1 MTELRRFDE
10 HTRWDPDP
18 GGLRAGGAGWAP
30 PGADE
35 FIDRADPYWGGV
47 LDKARVAYG
56 DPNMHFDTDSVG
68 APRALVFGDGT
79 PVPADGTLAYRNSG
93 SDTTYVLNTDGTV
106 SALDP
111 NGIVGQA
118 VPPAGYRRG
127 DDGLYAPVDA
137 EGQQIAPL
145 VGATPPA
152 PHGYHD
158 HLGTLTPKNARGDYY
173 VDDPVT
179 GERRYYT
186 AGGDPITANDF
197 NDTDPAP
204 APSAE
209 PLPTEEQQSGRA
221 ADAVRQLHD
230 DMAARYSDLSK
241 AEGALSEVMLQAHA
255 TTSDGQ
261 QQLQQIQQKIVEAIN
276 NPALSMDTP
285 AGEEAFLK
293 FLRGQVAA
301 IGDVVSSGTLTA
313 DDQAKAVEAL
323 SNLYALDPGAPGTGA
338 PTGDPPPPMPAGT
351 PAAEAAT
358 PVTLGPADAMP
369 DPTLADLGLGDLG
382 AGATGATDPMASLA
396 SALPGALG
404 GMPPGLGMGM
414 DPLGQLAGATAPL
427 AGLISQLGDTAR
439 RTEEPEKLD
448 EAEESEDADSEV
460 EAPTAV
466 STPEPTPA
474 PPPPPVPE
482 ATDAGSG
489 APPAADTGPPPA
501 PTTVALPD
509 GSTSNAKTA
518 DVARAVTS
526 HLSGTPVEQAFRDA
540 GIELPPPGTPV
551 TDPIDPSALSC
562 GAIGMFADRYVVA
575 LSSVKA
581 LQDGEVVPLSSV
593 ASSPDFLGW
602 MDPSRIIAAPAVPSR
617 AG

>member
-1 MTELRRFDE
+1 MTEPRRFDE
-10 HTRWDPDP
+10 RTRWDPDP

-30 PGADE
+30 PGE
-35 FIDRADPYWGGV
+35 GHFIDRSDPYWGAV

-56 DPNMHFDTDSVG
+56 DPNMHYDTDRVG

-79 PVPADGTLAYRNSG
+79 PVPADGALAYRNTAA
-93 SDTTYVLNTDGTV
+93 DTTYLLNTDGTV
-106 SALDP
+106 SALAP

-118 VPPAGYRRG
+118 VPPAGFRRG
-127 DDGLYAPVDA
+127 EDGLYAPVDA
-137 EGQQIAPL
+137 KGQQVAPL
-145 VGATPPA
+145 LGAAPPA

-158 HLGTLTPKNARGDYY
+158 HLGTLTPKNGRGDYY
-173 VDDPVT
+173 IDDPAT
-179 GERRYYT
+179 GQRRYYT

-204 APSAE
+204 APTGE
-209 PLPTEEQQSGRA
+209 PLPTDEQQSGRA
-221 ADAVRQLHD
+221 ADAVRQLHEE
-230 DMAARYSDLSK
+230 MAARYSDLSK
-241 AEGALSEVMLQAHA
+241 AEGTLSEVLLQAHA
-255 TTSDGQ
+255 TTSEGQ
-261 QQLQQIQQKIVEAIN
+261 QQLQAIQQKIVEAVN
-276 NPALSMDTP
+276 NPALSLDTP

-301 IGDVVSSGTLTA
+301 IGDVVSSGTLSA

-323 SNLYALDPGAPGTGA
+323 TTLYALDPGAPAASAGEPSAT
-338 PTGDPPPPMPAGT
+338 TPAGV
-351 PAAEAAT
+351 PAAEAAA
-358 PVTLGPADAMP
+358 PVDLGPVDAMP
-369 DPTLADLGLGDLG
+369 DPTLADLGLADLG
-382 AGATGATDPMASLA
+382 VGAGGTDPMASLA
-396 SALPGALG
+396 SALPGMLG
-404 GMPPGLGMGM
+404 SVPPGLGA
-414 DPLGQLAGATAPL
+414 DPFGQLAGATAPL

-439 RTEEPEKLD
+439 RAEEPEKLD
-448 EAEESEDADSEV
+448 ETEKSDDTDDDG
-460 EAPTAV
+460 EAPAAV
-466 STPEPTPA
+466 SAPPEPPPA
-474 PPPPPVPE
+474 PPPPAPE

-489 APPAADTGPPPA
+489 APPAAEAGPPPA

-509 GSTSNAKTA
+509 GSTANAKTA
-518 DVARAVTS
+518 EVARAVTS

-602 MDPSRIIAAPAVPSR
+602 MDPSRSIAAPAVPSH